1 MLHHLPIVFLAS
13 LHPIAVADALPKFD
27 IGKECRAETD
37 TRIAEQRCE
46 ADEQQ
51 ARDELQKEW
60 GQFAAHDVAECN
72 KETEVASPS
81 YVELLTCLEM
91 SRDVKKEE
99 SNGGA
104 AAK

>member
-1 MLHHLPIVFLAS
+1 
-13 LHPIAVADALPKFD
+13 LPKFD

-37 TRIAEQRCE
+37 TQVAEQRCE

-51 ARDELQKEW
+51 ARDELQKQW
-60 GQFAAHDVAECN
+60 GQFAGHDIGECN

-99 SNGGA
+99 GSDRA
-104 AAK
+104 TPKK